1 MYFDF
6 SEMTGAQIYFKMIE
20 TIAPRP
26 IAWVLSRN
34 TDDSL
39 NLAPFSYFNGVCSN
53 PPILSLSIGKKKD
66 GTLKDTR
73 RNIQERQEFVINIP
87 HVDFAQKVTDSAKPL
102 EENESEVDMLN
113 LETVDCE
120 GFSVPR
126 LKDTRIAF
134 LCKLHE
140 IVEVGKTPQA
150 LVLAEILGVYV
161 DDKFVSADDRKTID
175 TLAINPLARLGGNDY
190 CEIGNS
196 MTVKPSVS

>member
-6 SEMTGAQIYFKMIE
+6 SEMSAGQIYYKMIE

-34 TDDSL
+34 NDNSL

-66 GTLKDTR
+66 GSLKDTR
-73 RNIQERQEFVINIP
+73 RNIDEREEFMINIP
-87 HVDFAQKVTDSAKPL
+87 HVELAQKVTDSAKPL
-102 EENESEVDMLN
+102 PENDSELDLVD

-126 LKDTRIAF
+126 LKNTRIAF
-134 LCKLHE
+134 LCKKHQ
-140 IVEVGKTPQA
+140 IVEVGSTPQA
-150 LVLAEILGVYV
+150 LILAEILGVYV
-161 DDKFVSADDRKTID
+161 DDKFINADEKQSINTIA
-175 TLAINPLARLGGNDY
+175 LNPLARLGGNDY
-190 CEIGNS
+190 CEIGSS
-196 MTVKPSVS
+196 MTVTPSP